1 VFPHNPKQ
9 ANLPATSN
17 KITAVTFDLWQTLLL
32 DNREQGQARAL
43 VRLEGA
49 QDALGRFGEHYDLEH
64 IRQAYRA
71 CYRRCH
77 QIRDEERDIS
87 FREQVETFINNISPG
102 LVDRLDQGTLE
113 DIVRIYADSFLVHP
127 PRPHAEAV
135 PVLRAL
141 HEMGMRLG
149 LISNTGMT
157 PGTTFRTFLEH
168 HGILDYFDILTFSD
182 EVRLAKSST
191 EIFLMTLRA
200 MGVSP
205 TEAVHVGDHVVND
218 VVGAKRSGLKT
229 VWITGFYEREDPS
242 DPESEPDASV
252 ADLGLVVSA
261 IAGLSGRGPRPGPY
275 APDPVHD
282 N

>member
-1 VFPHNPKQ
+1 LHQ
-9 ANLPATSN
+9 
-17 KITAVTFDLWQTLLL
+17 ITAVTFDLWQTLLL
-32 DNREQGQARAL
+32 DTRERGQARAL

-49 QDALGRFGEHYDLEH
+49 QDALGRFGEVYGLEH
-64 IRQAYRA
+64 IREAYRA
-71 CYRRCH
+71 CYRHCH

-87 FREQVETFINNISPG
+87 FREQVETFVNNTSPG

-113 DIVRIYADSFLVHP
+113 DILQIYADSFLVHP

-141 HEMGMRLG
+141 QDMGLRLG

-157 PGTTFRTFLEH
+157 PGATFRTFLEH
-168 HGILDYFDILTFSD
+168 HGILEYFDILTFSD
-182 EVRLAKSST
+182 EVRLAKPST

-218 VVGAKRSGLKT
+218 VVGAKRSGLKA

-242 DPESEPDASV
+242 DPGSEPDASV

-261 IAGLSGRGPRPGPY
+261 IAELSGRGSHTGPY

-282 N
+282 D